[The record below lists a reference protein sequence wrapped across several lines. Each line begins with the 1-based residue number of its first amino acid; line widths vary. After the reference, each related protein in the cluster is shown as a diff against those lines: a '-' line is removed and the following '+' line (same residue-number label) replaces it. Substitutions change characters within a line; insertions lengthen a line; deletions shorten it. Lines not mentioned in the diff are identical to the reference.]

1 MATIKLNEQILNGI
15 EPPSDEA
22 QAYYWDTEVT
32 GFGVVVGRSGI
43 KTFVARSRVDG
54 KKVKT
59 KIGIAGRVRDDG
71 HQWTVKLA
79 RARAREILG
88 QMAGGTNPNSGKN
101 ERRDAPTLREGLALH
116 VAEMKDAGKR
126 PRSIETI
133 EYDVPRLLSAYM
145 DRPLSELTVETV
157 QRIKEKNRKY
167 KTQTNRLLAHIS
179 AIWNT
184 TRRLRRSSFSGDN
197 PVGRLGVQKY
207 SLAPEQPRIEEE
219 DMPEWL
225 RRVELLPNPIRRDLQ
240 LTALFT
246 GMRTENVSKIRLDLV
261 DWERGGLFVPRSKTT
276 PFTIPLSNTVMEI
289 LRRRREQNGV
299 TFEKYGGDY
308 GWAFPALSD
317 DEQVIPIAEC
327 KERRLDTIAPPWTKN
342 GPTKGK
348 YKPTGEKVLYLP
360 GFHTLRRTFLSVAHE
375 CGVTKLDQ
383 HLLSNHAFGG
393 RDVHDDYVRQA
404 FSHLKQLVDKIDTAM
419 WLRLRPPRDA

>member
-1 MATIKLNEQILNGI
+1 
-15 EPPSDEA
+15 
-22 QAYYWDTEVT
+22 
-32 GFGVVVGRSGI
+32 
-43 KTFVARSRVDG
+43 
-54 KKVKT
+54 
-59 KIGIAGRVRDDG
+59 
-71 HQWTVKLA
+71 
-79 RARAREILG
+79 
-88 QMAGGTNPNSGKN
+88 
-101 ERRDAPTLREGLALH
+101 
-116 VAEMKDAGKR
+116 
-126 PRSIETI
+126 
-133 EYDVPRLLSAYM
+133 M

-299 TFEKYGGDY
+299 TFEKYGGDH

-327 KERRLDTIAPPWTKN
+327 KERRLDTIASPWTKS

-348 YKPTGEKVLYLP
+348 YKPTAEKVLYLP

-404 FSHLKQLVDKIDTAM
+404 FSHLKQLVDKIDAAM
-419 WLRLRPPRDA
+419 WQRLRPPQNA